1 MTLKPE
7 AMRPQTQQIRQNE
20 KTVKYVTDK
29 ATGKKQQCQ
38 INEEEISDLLEK
50 EFEVIIVKTME
61 NVRNRMEAWIE
72 KIQEMI
78 NK

>member
-1 MTLKPE
+1 M
-7 AMRPQTQQIRQNE
+7 
-20 KTVKYVTDK
+20 KYVTDK
-29 ATGKKQQCQ
+29 ATGNKQQYQ
-38 INEEEISDLLEK
+38 INEEENSNLLEK
-50 EFEVIIVKTME
+50 EFEVIIVKMIE